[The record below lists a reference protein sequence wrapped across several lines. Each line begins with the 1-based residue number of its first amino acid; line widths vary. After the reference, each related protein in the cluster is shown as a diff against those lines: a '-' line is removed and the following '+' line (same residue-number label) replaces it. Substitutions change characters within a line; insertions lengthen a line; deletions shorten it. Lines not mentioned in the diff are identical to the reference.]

1 MEIIGTAPLQQD
13 GSLHLPP
20 ELVWRLE
27 LNFAD
32 EIVFVVRGIGVYI
45 IGHEKNEDRYAYGR
59 CLQGM
64 W

>member
-1 MEIIGTAPLQQD
+1 MEIIRTALLQQD

-20 ELVWRLE
+20 ELVRRLE

-32 EIVFVVRGIGVYI
+32 EIAFVVRGREVYI
-45 IGHEKNEDRYAYGR
+45 IEHEKNEARYAYGR